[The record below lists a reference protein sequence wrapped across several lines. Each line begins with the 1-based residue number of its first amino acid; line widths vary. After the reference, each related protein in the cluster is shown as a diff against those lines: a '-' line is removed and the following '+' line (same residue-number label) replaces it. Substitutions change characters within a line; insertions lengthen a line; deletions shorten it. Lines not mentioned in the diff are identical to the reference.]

1 MLYPQNGDHIM
12 RVWFSDAKNLREIP
26 PGSTS
31 AGAPNAGWVG
41 ENRRL
46 STNNW
51 LYLEKKLV
59 SWFKKLSAL
68 DDALAS

>member
-31 AGAPNAGWVG
+31 AGAPNAGGVG
-41 ENRRL
+41 
-46 STNNW
+46 
-51 LYLEKKLV
+51 
-59 SWFKKLSAL
+59 
-68 DDALAS
+68 